1 MKAPLML
8 LILSATFLL
17 FSCTKEDIGPK
28 LKREAHEKILGKW
41 NIEKIVQQQYEPI
54 PTLVST
60 NEYTGTSNDYYFF
73 KSDEVVAINTT
84 STPQTDLNFE
94 VVNPYQ
100 IWIGDDAWR
109 ITELSDKKLILNRD
123 RNDVENNKRSVT
135 NIYLIR
141 P

>member
-1 MKAPLML
+1 MKAPLL
-8 LILSATFLL
+8 SLIICTSFLL
-17 FSCTKEDIGPK
+17 FSCSKEDVAPK

-41 NIEKIVQQQYEPI
+41 NIEKIVQQEYEPI
-54 PTLVST
+54 PTLFST
-60 NEYTGTSNDYYFF
+60 NEYAGTTNDYYFF

-94 VVNPYQ
+94 VINPYQ

-123 RNDVENNKRSVT
+123 RNDVDNNKRSVT
-135 NIYLIR
+135 NIYLVK

>member
-1 MKAPLML
+1 MKAPLMS
-8 LILSATFLL
+8 LIICASIFL

-41 NIEKIVQQQYEPI
+41 NIEKIVQQEYEPI

-60 NEYTGTSNDYYFF
+60 NEYAGTANDYYFF

-94 VVNPYQ
+94 VINPYQ
-100 IWIGDDAWR
+100 IWIGSDAWR
-109 ITELSDKKLILNRD
+109 ITELSDKKLILNKD
-123 RNDVENNKRSVT
+123 RNDVVNNKRSVT
-135 NIYLIR
+135 NIYLVR

>member
-1 MKAPLML
+1 MKAPLL
-8 LILSATFLL
+8 IILSATFLL
-17 FSCTKEDIGPK
+17 FSCAKEDIGPK
-28 LKREAHEKILGKW
+28 LRREAHEKILGKW

-60 NEYTGTSNDYYFF
+60 NEYAGTSNDYYIF

-94 VVNPYQ
+94 VINPYQ
-100 IWIGDDAWR
+100 IWIGDDVWR
-109 ITELSDKKLILNRD
+109 ITELSDKKLILNKD
-123 RNDVENNKRSVT
+123 RNDVDKNKRSVT